1 MYKRNTVNLVL
12 VCVVISIDFIVIFI
26 YDFCLIMA
34 SSKVVRCRQESLP
47 KDLPPSVEA
56 SSDSSDGEK
65 DLCLED
71 FDVIKTI
78 GKLVQT
84 TLKHSNVNKR
94 MYITCPTEYML

>member
-1 MYKRNTVNLVL
+1 
-12 VCVVISIDFIVIFI
+12 
-26 YDFCLIMA
+26 MA

-56 SSDSSDGEK
+56 SSDSYDGEK

-78 GKLVQT
+78 GKKRVHT
-84 TLKHSNVNKR
+84 TLTSQ
-94 MYITCPTEYML
+94 M

>member
-1 MYKRNTVNLVL
+1 
-12 VCVVISIDFIVIFI
+12 
-26 YDFCLIMA
+26 MA

-65 DLCLED
+65 DMCLED

-78 GKLVQT
+78 GKRVR
-84 TLKHSNVNKR
+84 K
-94 MYITCPTEYML
+94 P